1 MNKTIVLIFKK
12 KKVSSLVNVGCY
24 SSGDKGF
31 IYSFKESMNEN
42 QCSNAAKSGYGFTC
56 GTDGDFFYGLYGQS
70 TMTIEK
76 CVKICVQTNKFIY
89 AGLFE

>member
-1 MNKTIVLIFKK
+1 
-12 KKVSSLVNVGCY
+12 
-24 SSGDKGF
+24 
-31 IYSFKESMNEN
+31 MNEN
-42 QCSNAAKSGYGFTC
+42 ECTNAAKSGYGFTC